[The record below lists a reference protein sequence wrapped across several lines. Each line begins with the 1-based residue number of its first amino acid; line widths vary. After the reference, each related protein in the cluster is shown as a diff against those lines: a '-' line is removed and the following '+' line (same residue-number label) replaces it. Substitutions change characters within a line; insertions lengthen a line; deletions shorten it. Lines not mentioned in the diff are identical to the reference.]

1 MLCAVATTLNN
12 NIANNRKDVN
22 KSALMHVTNF
32 TLLKLSGERNFG
44 VSLNKPYTGQL
55 HPDLPPIRGTHCDLI
70 MLVLHKVRLGFS
82 THCKVQCPCVH
93 HANVMALV
101 CRVQLHSQ
109 QVRRLSCTM
118 LH

>member
-1 MLCAVATTLNN
+1 VLCDNN
-12 NIANNRKDVN
+12 NYNRKDAN

-70 MLVLHKVRLGFS
+70 MLVLHKVSSLILMCKQHIRVVCTWSLVHVSIRYTWLLLG
-82 THCKVQCPCVH
+82 
-93 HANVMALV
+93 ADNA
-101 CRVQLHSQ
+101 HSAC
-109 QVRRLSCTM
+109 SACS
-118 LH
+118 